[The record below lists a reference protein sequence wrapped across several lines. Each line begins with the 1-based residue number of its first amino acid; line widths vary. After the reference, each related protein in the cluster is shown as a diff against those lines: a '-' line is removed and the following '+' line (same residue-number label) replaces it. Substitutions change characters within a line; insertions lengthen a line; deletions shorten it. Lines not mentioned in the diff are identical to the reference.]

1 MLPAGVEVE
10 PAIVADRDE
19 GGFKLVLELPPL
31 RRDAR
36 LRLDRNL
43 AEIGLEHEI
52 DDALGRGIAI
62 FERDLLGENLD
73 LGDRFGRDVAHRAEA
88 RNAPPVD
95 EEDRSPAAPAA
106 RTRLRLER
114 VEQFLDRRGA
124 QAGDRR
130 FLERSEE

>member
-1 MLPAGVEVE
+1 MRISDWSSDVCSSDLGEDRIVVNEIALAFEQHRLMLPAGVEVE

-73 LGDRFGRDVAHRAEA
+73 LEIGRAH
-88 RNAPPVD
+88 V
-95 EEDRSPAAPAA
+95 
-106 RTRLRLER
+106 
-114 VEQFLDRRGA
+114 
-124 QAGDRR
+124 
-130 FLERSEE
+130 

>member
-43 AEIGLEHEI
+43 AEVGLEHEI
-52 DDALGRGIAI
+52 DETFGRGIAI

-73 LGDRFGRDVAHRAEA
+73 LRDRFGRNVAHRTDT
-88 RNAPPVD
+88 RNEIGRA
-95 EEDRSPAAPAA
+95 SCG
-106 RTRLRLER
+106 ER
-114 VEQFLDRRGA
+114 G
-124 QAGDRR
+124 G
-130 FLERSEE
+130 

>member
-43 AEIGLEHEI
+43 AEVGLEHEI
-52 DDALGRGIAI
+52 DDTFGRGIAI
-62 FERDLLGENLD
+62 FARALLG
-73 LGDRFGRDVAHRAEA
+73 G
-88 RNAPPVD
+88 
-95 EEDRSPAAPAA
+95 
-106 RTRLRLER
+106 
-114 VEQFLDRRGA
+114 
-124 QAGDRR
+124 
-130 FLERSEE
+130 SEEHTSALQSLMRISYAVFCLTKKMQSTTQPTINTCRTSQD